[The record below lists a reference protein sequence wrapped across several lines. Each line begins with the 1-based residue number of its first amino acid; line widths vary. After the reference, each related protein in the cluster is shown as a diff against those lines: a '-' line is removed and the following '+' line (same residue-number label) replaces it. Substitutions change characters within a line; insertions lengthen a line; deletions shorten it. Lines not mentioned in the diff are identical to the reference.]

1 MQDLVMLP
9 YLVILNNSAEG
20 KINFCP
26 TFIQKR
32 ASQNNTNILKVSKF
46 KLENPTFTCVTL

>member
-1 MQDLVMLP
+1 MQD
-9 YLVILNNSAEG
+9 LVILNNSAEG
-20 KINFCP
+20 KINVCP

-46 KLENPTFTCVTL
+46 KLENPTFSCVTL